1 MTCEITNY
9 VWHKIFSWLGWC
21 LYLANDLTNL
31 FQMFYPL
38 GGVYRIMGAFM
49 TWHAVVWSL
58 WKSHNDIVFLDES
71 VKWMYVIVSM
81 KSISTC

>member
-9 VWHKIFSWLGWC
+9 AWHRIFSWLGWC
-21 LYLANDLTNL
+21 LDLANDLTNL

-38 GGVYRIMGAFM
+38 GGVHRIMGAFM
-49 TWHAVVWSL
+49 IWHAVVWSL

-71 VKWMYVIVSM
+71 VKWMYVIVGM
-81 KSISTC
+81 KYISTC